1 MLLQKKVAKDGKG
14 LRMLGVTGQDLFD
27 QNPPFSQPPLAEIK
41 IRQAGFE
48 RRVVRIVL
56 QRLPDLFLR
65 FPIFS
70 AFFKGP
76 DVIGLLGERR
86 LSIRFQGLLE
96 RLNEEILM
104 KLTPLCK

>member
-1 MLLQKKVAKDGKG
+1 
-14 LRMLGVTGQDLFD
+14 MLGISSQDLLD
-27 QNPPFSQPPLAEIK
+27 ENLPFGQPPLTEIK
-41 IRQAGFE
+41 IRQAGLE

-65 FPIFS
+65 LPVFS

-76 DVIGLLGERR
+76 DVIDLLSER
-86 LSIRFQGLLE
+86 LVPIRFQGLLE
-96 RLNEEILM
+96 RPNEEILM